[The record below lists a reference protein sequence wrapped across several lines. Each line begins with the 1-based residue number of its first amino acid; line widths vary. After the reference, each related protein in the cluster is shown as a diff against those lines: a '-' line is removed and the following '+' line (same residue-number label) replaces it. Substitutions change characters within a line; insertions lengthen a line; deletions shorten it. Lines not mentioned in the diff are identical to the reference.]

1 MAYIMGE
8 DRSQITLFPEA
19 VDDYISSDNPVR
31 VIEAF
36 VNSLNMQELGFLRTD
51 PNVTGRPAY
60 DPKDLLKL
68 YLYGYMNRIRSSRRL
83 EAEAGRNLELFWLL
97 RRLKPDF
104 KTIADFRKDNPKAIK
119 GVFKQFNMLC
129 KDWDLYG
136 KQVIAVDGS
145 KFRASNSKRNNF
157 TEKKIKRQ
165 LKYIDEKIETYL
177 NELDHHDADEADIHV
192 PSEEEIQRR
201 IEELKNHRSK
211 YLSMQEEMKA
221 TGATEISTTDPDAR
235 LMAVNNNG
243 VEVSYNVQ
251 TAVDQKYKLVVDS
264 DVITT
269 PADQGQL
276 SNMAKKAK
284 EVLGAEEIKVL
295 ADKGYYATKD
305 LVECETNGIET
316 YVPKQRFT
324 GNVENTD
331 FQPDKL
337 KYDKERDIYLC
348 PAGQVMHPGRIREDK
363 GVKYQ
368 VYKNNRACKQ
378 CPLKDQCS
386 KSSSG
391 RTIHRNL
398 AQERLDEI
406 DRRTRENKELYLQR
420 QMIVEH
426 PFGTV
431 KRIWGFS
438 YFLTRGVESVRT
450 ENKLHF
456 LAYNMRRA
464 INILG
469 VEEIVRRLAPA

>member
-83 EAEAGRNLELFWLL
+83 ETEAGRNLELFWLL

-165 LKYIDEKIETYL
+165 LKYLDEKIDIYL
-177 NELDHHDADEADIHV
+177 NELDNNDADEIDIHL
-192 PSEEEIQRR
+192 PSEAEIKKR
-201 IEELKNHRSK
+201 IEELKSRKDK
-211 YLSMQEEMKA
+211 YLNMQEEMKA

-251 TAVDQKYKLVVDS
+251 TAVDQKHKLVVDS
-264 DVITT
+264 EVINN

-284 EVLGAEEIKVL
+284 EVLEAEEIKVL

-331 FQPDKL
+331 FQPDKF
-337 KYDKERDIYLC
+337 KYDKEQDIYIC

-438 YFLTRGVESVRT
+438 YFLTRGVESVRA

-456 LAYNMRRA
+456 LAYNMRRV

-469 VEEIVRRLAPA
+469 VEEIVRRLALV

>member
-331 FQPDKL
+331 FQPDKF

-391 RTIHRNL
+391 RMIHRNL

-431 KRIWGFS
+431 KKIWGFS
-438 YFLTRGVESVRT
+438 YFLTRGLKSVQT

-456 LAYNMRRA
+456 LAYNMRRV